1 MSFSDTAD
9 SKRKSSEMA
18 ISPRKV
24 SKKLKALTDK
34 EAIDILESEEF
45 KAMLEDNKH
54 IFSNIEEYAKDL
66 LNTSRLVDTDP
77 TAIIKTMLIEGWV
90 DKAGMISNKE
100 GEMNLLWKQI
110 RAYNSALSMNLANNI
125 IPDLAISE
133 VGPVDASELEDLVR
147 QTNEALK
154 LNNENLQAI
163 VDSNKKILVRVS
175 ETEQKIIRTDLEN
188 EHLKLIGHDLDLKDC
203 VKKTGWEI
211 STFART
217 VLNKNW
223 YEANKIVADK
233 TVTLAKDITDNIF
246 IQGHNLMSRITVT
259 ALGKDVKPNKN
270 GVKTVSLLFTFATQ
284 ADKDMFNDMVE
295 SFGVSARSSLPKGY
309 KDQQTMIMDM
319 YPTFMGTTKEAIW
332 TKVDVRQ
339 ARQDE
344 QMSFTVQTKAAND
357 RTSKWKTA
365 GKVVII
371 ASSNWGRLSKDDKGE
386 FITNSFKGF

>member
-9 SKRKSSEMA
+9 SKKKSSEMA

-34 EAIDILESEEF
+34 EAIDILESVEF

-90 DKAGMISNKE
+90 DKAGMICNKE

-163 VDSNKKILVRVS
+163 VDSNKKIQVRVS
-175 ETEQKIIRTDLEN
+175 ETEQKIIRKDLEN
-188 EHLKLIGHDLDLKDC
+188 EHLKLMYHLDYHL
-203 VKKTGWEI
+203 TI
-211 STFART
+211 
-217 VLNKNW
+217 
-223 YEANKIVADK
+223 
-233 TVTLAKDITDNIF
+233 TLT
-246 IQGHNLMSRITVT
+246 
-259 ALGKDVKPNKN
+259 
-270 GVKTVSLLFTFATQ
+270 
-284 ADKDMFNDMVE
+284 
-295 SFGVSARSSLPKGY
+295 
-309 KDQQTMIMDM
+309 
-319 YPTFMGTTKEAIW
+319 
-332 TKVDVRQ
+332 
-339 ARQDE
+339 
-344 QMSFTVQTKAAND
+344 
-357 RTSKWKTA
+357 
-365 GKVVII
+365 
-371 ASSNWGRLSKDDKGE
+371 
-386 FITNSFKGF
+386 